1 MLICFQFLD
10 KEVYSMVG
18 PINVFTQIF
27 GGLLASTAG
36 RGFVRYDDGIAPET
50 AADVAAI
57 TAAAKKSMDV
67 RSEVQVLRAA
77 IDKLIL
83 VNRALWE
90 IIAASQGLT
99 EEYLINKVNEIDLRD
114 GVLDGKMREPIKKC
128 ASCGK
133 VLQLGHVKCVY
144 CGTKNEGADPFQ
156 SINTESRNDM
166 AQGLT

>member
-1 MLICFQFLD
+1 
-10 KEVYSMVG
+10 MVG
-18 PINVFTQIF
+18 PINVFMQIF

-36 RGFVRYDDGIAPET
+36 PKFVRSDDGMATDT
-50 AADVAAI
+50 AADVTAV
-57 TAAAKKSMDV
+57 TAAAKKAMDT

-99 EEYLINKVNEIDLRD
+99 EEYLLNKVNEIDLRD
-114 GVLDGKMREPIKKC
+114 GVLDGKMREPIRKC
-128 ASCGK
+128 TSCGK
-133 VLQLGHVKCVY
+133 VLQLGHAKCVY

-156 SINTESRNDM
+156 SINTDSRNDM